1 MNGRS
6 MTVVLVFVV
15 FLGSGVAAGPP
26 QFVHSSEPPIVH
38 IGQVLDAKTGTPLV
52 GVRVIGSYDDWPK
65 DAVKPGVFTTETDS
79 AGVYYVGGDRPV
91 QILSVIAGYD
101 SLVLHWPEEFEGSDR
116 GGCDIN
122 LAPVKL
128 VRTKR

>member
-1 MNGRS
+1 MIF
-6 MTVVLVFVV
+6 VLVVAA
-15 FLGSGVAAGPP
+15 FLAFNVLAGPP
-26 QFVHSSEPPIVH
+26 LIVH
-38 IGQVLDAKTGTPLV
+38 IGQVLDAETGTPLV

-79 AGVYYVGGDRPV
+79 GGVYHVGGDLPAR
-91 QILSVIAGYD
+91 ILFVIAGYD